1 MLMLLVVSSCFWVI
15 CMSLKDLLDTSHF
28 VKFLLV
34 LWIFSA
40 LFVWFLLGRMD
51 YVVHGD
57 LYYFGLEYNLD
68 WATPYSAI
76 MRSIIFCLAV
86 PSILSTALLGFGL
99 WKSFSN
105 RQPTRKRTSK
115 SAGGKLQA
123 LKGNSMV
130 ISCPSCKKTFGKPLV
145 MLDFSS
151 GKAKLVN
158 VCPYCNAMLGNKVKK
173 DGQDVDVGIL
183 GPNQRVKTD

>member
-1 MLMLLVVSSCFWVI
+1 MLLVVSSCFWVI

-28 VKFLLV
+28 VKVLLV
-34 LWIFSA
+34 LWIFTA
-40 LFVWFLLGRMD
+40 LFIWFLLGRID
-51 YVVHGD
+51 YIVHGD
-57 LYYFGLEYNLD
+57 LYYFELEYSLD
-68 WATPYSAI
+68 WAAPYSAV

-86 PSILSTALLGFGL
+86 PSILSTAFLGFGL

-105 RQPTRKRTSK
+105 RKPTRKRTSK
-115 SAGGKLQA
+115 SASGKLQA

-173 DGQDVDVGIL
+173 DEQDVDVGIL
-183 GPNQRVKTD
+183 GPNQRVKTEQ